1 MDMKKMGALL
11 KMLRKEKEYTQEQ
24 LAEYLNVSNRTIS
37 RWETGTN
44 LPDLDV
50 LVLLSDFYGIEIRE
64 LIDGERKSEKMNK
77 EQKDSIRKVAEYS
90 NLKEK
95 ILIRRIILVVVLGI
109 MAWCVSLVISLLFF
123 NEVNGGIIDLIL
135 TLIGFVIYSSCVFVK
150 KSNITANGLL
160 LSFIG
165 AFSAITVTNLLLLA
179 VFFGSG
185 SYHNYGID
193 GVWYAVGIFIATFLI
208 AGITV
213 SVINRKSYKKIEIID
228 DVQNNG

>member
-109 MAWCVSLVISLLFF
+109 VAW
-123 NEVNGGIIDLIL
+123 
-135 TLIGFVIYSSCVFVK
+135 
-150 KSNITANGLL
+150 
-160 LSFIG
+160 
-165 AFSAITVTNLLLLA
+165 
-179 VFFGSG
+179 
-185 SYHNYGID
+185 
-193 GVWYAVGIFIATFLI
+193 
-208 AGITV
+208 
-213 SVINRKSYKKIEIID
+213 
-228 DVQNNG
+228 